1 MFHFS
6 GLVYS
11 GEEVVGYRCANPTRN
26 WKQEIEFANAIL
38 KSVDVEKT
46 VTHLA
51 GIFETDLECV
61 KVEATI
67 QNGDVIF
74 SDGDYF
80 NPSEFAYINFYF

>member
-11 GEEVVGYRCANPTRN
+11 GEEVIGYRCANPTRN

-38 KSVDVEKT
+38 ESVDVEKT
-46 VTHLA
+46 VTHIA

-61 KVEATI
+61 KVEAMIEGGT
-67 QNGDVIF
+67 VIF
-74 SDGDYF
+74 EDGENY
-80 NPSEFAYINFYF
+80 NPNDFTYINFYF